1 MDRLQATAKAVFPS
15 ASRSS
20 DPTAVEFD
28 CGSAHAIE
36 VFVVCTAGAGNVT
49 VKLLTAPD
57 EDGPFVEVATTSSL
71 SSGGGDVLGAVRG
84 AAGNG
89 IGSRA
94 RITATVSGTCTFEV
108 RAVVWG

>member
-20 DPTAVEFD
+20 SPTDFEFD
-28 CGSAHAIE
+28 CPSAHALE
-36 VFVVCTAGAGNVT
+36 VFVACTAGAGNVT

-57 EDGPFVEVATTSSL
+57 EDGPFVQVDATSAL
-71 SSGGGDVLGAVRG
+71 SSGSSDVLGAIRG
-84 AAGNG
+84 AGGNG
-89 IGSRA
+89 VGGRA